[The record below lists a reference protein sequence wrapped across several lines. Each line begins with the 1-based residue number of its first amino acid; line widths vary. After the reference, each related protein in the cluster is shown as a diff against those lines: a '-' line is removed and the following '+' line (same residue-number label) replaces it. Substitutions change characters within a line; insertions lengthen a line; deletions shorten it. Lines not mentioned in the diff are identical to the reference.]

1 MSDEPKISIRV
12 SDGIPSGMVVL
23 TYKTCVLAVWTV
35 THLRERGL
43 PELCDTIH
51 YSFADISLDKVQRVI
66 LEIA

>member
-1 MSDEPKISIRV
+1 MSTEPKISVRV

-23 TYKTCVLAVWTV
+23 THKTCVLAVWTV
-35 THLRERGL
+35 THLHERGL

-51 YSFADISLDKVQRVI
+51 YSGADISLAEVQRVI